1 MGGPTTHRQCI
12 GTMATPRE
20 AVRRW
25 CHIALRHLLHAT
37 ALLEAAFAVIMA
49 IAGTSK
55 VQPGWLRIMSATWAK
70 KAPMSGASVAG
81 ISTSR
86 ME

>member
-1 MGGPTTHRQCI
+1 MGGHTTHRPCI
-12 GTMATPRE
+12 GTMATPRG
-20 AVRRW
+20 AVRPW
-25 CHIALRHLLHAT
+25 CHIVLRHPLHAT
-37 ALLEAAFAVIMA
+37 ALLAAVFAVTTA

-55 VQPGWLRIMSATWAK
+55 AQPGWLRIMSATWAK

>member
-1 MGGPTTHRQCI
+1 
-12 GTMATPRE
+12 MATPRE

-37 ALLEAAFAVIMA
+37 ALLAAAFAVIMA

-55 VQPGWLRIMSATWAK
+55 VQPGRLRIMSATWAK